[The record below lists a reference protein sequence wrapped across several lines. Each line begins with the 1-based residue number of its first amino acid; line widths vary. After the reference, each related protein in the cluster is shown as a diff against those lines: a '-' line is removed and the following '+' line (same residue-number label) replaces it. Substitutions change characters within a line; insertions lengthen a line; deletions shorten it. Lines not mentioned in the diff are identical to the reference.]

1 MGFMKGF
8 SMTSHKVHL
17 KGLLKQ
23 ALEDMGAFS
32 KLLTEVDNLGVRILE
47 HEQLLQPPKLAFR
60 VGITG
65 GMGVGKSVLV
75 NCLIESAKKE
85 KLKVGVLAVDPTSPF
100 CGGAILGDRI
110 RLSSSLSLNDKV
122 FFRSIGSRGSL
133 GGLCAQAYLI
143 LRAFDWAGFDIVFV
157 ETVGVG
163 QTEWEVMNV
172 ADIVTLVLVP
182 ESGDKIQLIK
192 SGLMEIA
199 NIFIVNKSDRPG
211 AGLLKTE
218 ILKNAQNNDSQKVFS
233 TIGIKNQGIKPI
245 FDYFLETKKQG
256 QFQKQRW
263 SKERLQAEA
272 KALLRLKW
280 EKEFSKSLLSIA
292 TCEDLKTVL
301 LDPPDMT

>member
-1 MGFMKGF
+1 MV
-8 SMTSHKVHL
+8 THEVHL
-17 KGLLKQ
+17 KELLEQ
-23 ALEDMGAFS
+23 AQVNIGAFS
-32 KLLTEVDNLGVRILE
+32 KLLTEIDNLGVHILRY
-47 HEQLLQPPKLAFR
+47 EQLLQPPRCAFR

-65 GMGVGKSVLV
+65 SMGVGKSVLISQ
-75 NCLIESAKKE
+75 LIACANQE
-85 KLKVGVLAVDPTSPF
+85 KLKIGVLAVDPTSPF

-110 RLSSSLSLNDKV
+110 RLSSSLPLDNHI

-133 GGLCAQAYLI
+133 GGLCAQAYLM

-163 QTEWEVMNV
+163 QTECEIMNV

-211 AGLLKTE
+211 ADILHSE
-218 ILKNAQNNDSQKVFS
+218 ILKNAKHKDDQQVFL
-233 TIGIKNQGIKPI
+233 TVGTKNQGIKPI
-245 FDYFLETKKQG
+245 FDYLLETKQEG

-263 SKERLQAEA
+263 SKKRLQAEA

-280 EKEFSKSLLSIA
+280 EKELSKPILNIT
-292 TCEDLKTVL
+292 TCKDLQTVL
-301 LDPPDMT
+301 LDLSDTDRFT

>member
-1 MGFMKGF
+1 
-8 SMTSHKVHL
+8 MTSHEVHL
-17 KGLLKQ
+17 KGLLEQ
-23 ALEDMGAFS
+23 ALENMGAFS
-32 KLLTEVDNLGVRILE
+32 KLLTEIDNLGVHILE
-47 HEQLLQPPKLAFR
+47 YEQLLQPPKLAFR

-75 NCLIESAKKE
+75 SRFIEHAKQE

-100 CGGAILGDRI
+100 RGGAILGDRI
-110 RLSSSLSLNDKV
+110 RLSSSLPLSNNI

-133 GGLCAQAYLI
+133 GGLCAQAYLM

-172 ADIVTLVLVP
+172 ADVVTLVLVP

-211 AGLLKTE
+211 ADLLKTE
-218 ILKNAQNNDSQKVFS
+218 ILKNAQYDDNQKVFS
-233 TIGIKNQGIKPI
+233 TIAIKNQGIKPI
-245 FDYFLETKKQG
+245 FDYFLEIKKQG

-263 SKERLQAEA
+263 SKQRLQAEA

-280 EKEFSKSLLSIA
+280 EKEFSKSLLNIA
-292 TCEDLKTVL
+292 TCEDLKTAL
-301 LDPPDMT
+301 LNPSNIT

>member
-1 MGFMKGF
+1 MANHE
-8 SMTSHKVHL
+8 SDL
-17 KGLLKQ
+17 KRLLEL

-32 KLLTEVDNLGVRILE
+32 KLLTEIDNLGLHVLQY
-47 HEQLLQPPKLAFR
+47 EQLLRPPKLAFR

-65 GMGVGKSVLV
+65 GMGVGKSVLISRF
-75 NCLIESAKKE
+75 IECAKE
-85 KLKVGVLAVDPTSPF
+85 KKLRVGVLAVDPTSPF
-100 CGGAILGDRI
+100 HGGAILGDRI
-110 RLSSSLSLNDKV
+110 RSSSSLDNHI

-133 GGLCAQAYLI
+133 GGLCAQAYLM

-163 QTEWEVMNV
+163 QTEWEIMNV
-172 ADIVTLVLVP
+172 ADMVTLVLVP

-211 AGLLKTE
+211 ADLLQAE
-218 ILKNAQNNDSQKVFS
+218 ILKNAQHNESQKIFS
-233 TIGIKNQGIKPI
+233 TIGVKNQGIKPV
-245 FDYFLETKKQG
+245 FDHFLEIKEEG

-272 KALLRLKW
+272 KALLGLKW
-280 EKEFSKSLLSIA
+280 EKEFSKSILDITSVK
-292 TCEDLKTVL
+292 DLQTVL
-301 LDPPDMT
+301 LDLS

>member
-1 MGFMKGF
+1 MAN
-8 SMTSHKVHL
+8 HEVHL
-17 KGLLKQ
+17 KELLEQ
-23 ALEDMGAFS
+23 AQVNIGAFS
-32 KLLTEVDNLGVRILE
+32 KLLTEIDNLGVHILQY
-47 HEQLLQPPKLAFR
+47 EQLLQPPRCAFR

-65 GMGVGKSVLV
+65 GMGVGKSVLISQFIACA
-75 NCLIESAKKE
+75 NQE
-85 KLKVGVLAVDPTSPF
+85 KLKIGVLAVDPTSPF

-110 RLSSSLSLNDKV
+110 RLSSSLPLDNNT

-133 GGLCAQAYLI
+133 GGLCAQAYLM

-163 QTEWEVMNV
+163 QTECEIMNV

-199 NIFIVNKSDRPG
+199 NIFIVNKSDRHG
-211 AGLLKTE
+211 ADILYSE
-218 ILKNAQNNDSQKVFS
+218 ILKNAKHNDKVFL
-233 TIGIKNQGIKPI
+233 TVGTKNQGIKPI
-245 FDYFLETKKQG
+245 FDYLLEIKQEG

-263 SKERLQAEA
+263 SKKRLQAEA

-280 EKEFSKSLLSIA
+280 EKELSKPILNIT
-292 TCEDLKTVL
+292 TCKDLQTVL
-301 LDPPDMT
+301 LDLSDTNRFT